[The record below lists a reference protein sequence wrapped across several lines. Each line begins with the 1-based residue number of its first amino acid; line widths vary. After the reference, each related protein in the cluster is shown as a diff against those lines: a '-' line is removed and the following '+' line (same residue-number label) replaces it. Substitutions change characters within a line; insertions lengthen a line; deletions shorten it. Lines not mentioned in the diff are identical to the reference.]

1 MRLGYF
7 MMPMHPP
14 GSDLADTLE
23 QDLDQVEALDRLG
36 FDEAWIGEHFTTEW
50 ENIPAPDLFIAAA
63 LQRTK
68 RIVFGT
74 GVSCMPNHSPFVLA
88 HRIAQLDQMARG
100 RFFWGIGAGSFIGDM
115 QVVGIDARGGYR
127 RELERDAVDL
137 VLKLWKSPEPGL
149 YEEHNWSFNVPA
161 TDPDIGKHVY
171 YRPYQKPHPPMAVA
185 GSSEASESLTLAGE
199 RGWIP
204 MSSSLVAPRLVKT
217 HWDAYERGA
226 RSAGRAPDRAL
237 WRIARTIHVA
247 ETTEKARREALDG
260 APGRDFREYF
270 LRSARKGGRLPM
282 FKVDPAT
289 PDDDVTPEYLLDATW
304 IVGDPEECARR
315 IRALYNELGGFG
327 YLLAMAHDWPDRAVW
342 ERSMTLMAEE
352 VMPQLADLGVAVV
365 GS

>member
-14 GSDLADTLE
+14 GSDLAMTLE
-23 QDLDQVEALDRLG
+23 QDLDQVERIDQLG
-36 FDEAWIGEHFTTEW
+36 YDEAWIGEHFTTEW

-100 RFFWGIGAGSFIGDM
+100 RFFWGVGAGSFIGDM
-115 QVVGIDARGGYR
+115 QVVGIDARGNYR

-137 VLKLWKSPEPGL
+137 VLKLWTDPQPGE
-149 YEEHNWSFNVPA
+149 YEEHNWRFNVPA
-161 TDPDIGKHVY
+161 SDPDIAKHVY
-171 YRPYQKPHPPMAVA
+171 YQPYQKPHPPIAIA
-185 GSSEASESLTLAGE
+185 GSSEASESLTVAGE

-204 MSSSLVAPRLVKT
+204 MSSSLVAARLLKT
-217 HWDAYERGA
+217 HWAAYAAGA
-226 RSAGRAPDRAL
+226 EHAGRTADRGM

-247 ETTEKARREALDG
+247 ETNEQARREALEG

-270 LRSARKGGRLPM
+270 LRSARKGGRLGL
-282 FKVDPAT
+282 FKDDPQLS
-289 PDDDVTPEYLLDATW
+289 DDDVIPEYLIDAHW

-315 IRALYNELGGFG
+315 ILALSDQVGGFG
-327 YLLAMAHDWPDRAVW
+327 YLLAMAHDWTDRKIW
-342 ERSMTLMAEE
+342 ERSMRLLVNE
-352 VMPQLADLGVAVV
+352 VLPRVNRAGIALAGD
-365 GS
+365 

>member
-1 MRLGYF
+1 
-7 MMPMHPP
+7 
-14 GSDLADTLE
+14 
-23 QDLDQVEALDRLG
+23 
-36 FDEAWIGEHFTTEW
+36 
-50 ENIPAPDLFIAAA
+50 
-63 LQRTK
+63 
-68 RIVFGT
+68 
-74 GVSCMPNHSPFVLA
+74 
-88 HRIAQLDQMARG
+88 
-100 RFFWGIGAGSFIGDM
+100 
-115 QVVGIDARGGYR
+115 
-127 RELERDAVDL
+127 
-137 VLKLWKSPEPGL
+137 
-149 YEEHNWSFNVPA
+149 
-161 TDPDIGKHVY
+161 
-171 YRPYQKPHPPMAVA
+171 
-185 GSSEASESLTLAGE
+185 
-199 RGWIP
+199 

-304 IVGDPEECARR
+304 IVGDPDECARR
-315 IRALYNELGGFG
+315 IRALYEEVGGFS
-327 YLLAMAHDWPDRAVW
+327 YLLAMAHDWSDRAVW
-342 ERSMTLMAEE
+342 ERSMTLLAEE